1 MSRLKASWVRAASG
15 VLLSLVL
22 AAPVQGADP
31 TRMVG
36 PLDVVARRTLVAKAA
51 GLYACAAI
59 PETIREVSGVDFFT
73 DASQSIVD
81 VDAQNRHRAAVK
93 PTEDYARGVQAIALS
108 YLKFAPADLTIADC
122 ALDWLHDWA
131 KKDGLLDDP
140 STLAAD
146 RQQENII
153 AGLAQAALLVMT
165 EPRLS
170 PAKVQPVQAWFQK
183 LGTLVKDRWSEPE
196 AQAIGEEARA
206 WALTT
211 VLLTGIVA
219 QDRGLTTWAI
229 VGLKQF
235 LTRID
240 AQGFIR
246 GLEPRE
252 RRLRHTH
259 MIALSALV
267 LAAETLSRNGQDLY
281 VAEGAALRRLAD
293 LVIRGYMEPGPF
305 VQKARGIAQSWPPKF
320 QPYMAAWMEPYY
332 TRFRDARLVPFLSAN
347 RHVSWIQMGGD
358 TTTLYG
364 TKPLPQ

>member
-1 MSRLKASWVRAASG
+1 MTRLKDAWVRAACG
-15 VLLSLVL
+15 ILFTLTL

-31 TRMVG
+31 ARMVG
-36 PLDVVARRTLVAKAA
+36 PLDVVARRTLIAKTA

-59 PETIREVSGVDFFT
+59 PDTVREVSGVDFFT

-81 VDAQNRHRAAVK
+81 PDAQNRHRAAVK

-122 ALDWLHDWA
+122 ALDWLNAWA
-131 KKDGLLDDP
+131 SNDGLLDDP
-140 STLAAD
+140 ATLAAD
-146 RQQENII
+146 RQQENLI
-153 AGLAQAALLVMT
+153 AGLAHAALVVMH

-183 LGTLVKDRWSEPE
+183 LGALVKERWSQPE
-196 AQAIGEEARA
+196 AQTIGEESRA
-206 WALTT
+206 WAFTAT
-211 VLLTGIVA
+211 LLAGIVA
-219 QDRGLTTWAI
+219 QDRGLTTWAT

-281 VAEGAALRRLAD
+281 AAEGGAVRRLAD
-293 LVIRGYMEPGPF
+293 LVIRGYQEAGPF

-332 TRFRDARLVPFLSAN
+332 TRFRDARLVPLLTAN
-347 RHVSWIQMGGD
+347 RHISWIQMGGD
-358 TTTLYG
+358 VTTLYG

>member
-1 MSRLKASWVRAASG
+1 MMRLSGSWFNAAAG
-15 VLLSLVL
+15 VVLALAL
-22 AAPVQGADP
+22 AAPAQGADVKP
-31 TRMVG
+31 MQG
-36 PLDVVARRTLVAKAA
+36 PLDVAARRALVAKSA

-59 PETIREVSGVDFFT
+59 PETVREAGGVDFFT

-81 VDAQNRHRAAVK
+81 VDAQSRHRAAVK
-93 PTEDYARGVQAIALS
+93 PVEDYARGVQAIALS
-108 YLKFAPADLTIADC
+108 YLKFAPADLSIADC
-122 ALDWLHDWA
+122 ALDWLSAWA
-131 KKDGLLDDP
+131 KEEGLLDDP
-140 STLAAD
+140 ATLAAD
-146 RQQENII
+146 RQQEAVI
-153 AGLAQAALLVMT
+153 AGIAQAALIVMT
-165 EPRLS
+165 DPRLS
-170 PAKVQPVQAWFQK
+170 SAKLQPVQEWFQK
-183 LGTLVKDRWSEPE
+183 LGTVVKDRWSQPD
-196 AQAIGEEARA
+196 ALKIGEEARA
-206 WALTT
+206 WAFTAT
-211 VLLTGIVA
+211 LLAGIVA
-219 QDRGLTTWAI
+219 QDRGLTTWAT

-281 VAEGAALRRLAD
+281 AAEGGAVRRLAD
-293 LVIRGYMEPGPF
+293 LVIRGYQDPSTF

-332 TRFRDARLVPFLSAN
+332 ARFRDARLVPFLVTN

-358 TTTLYG
+358 LTTLYG
-364 TKPLPQ
+364 VKPLPQ